1 MADTETTKAVRELTI
16 PVPVTLDEAL
26 APEFLSKALGRAV
39 ASVEVVELLKT
50 VATKVRFAVTF
61 ADGSKD
67 SYCLKGLLDVD
78 EMTKLGGSTCV
89 LEGDYY
95 LKLAPQL
102 NVQVPEAVTVVTD
115 RQTQQSVL
123 IMKDLIVAG
132 GKFCSALDP
141 FTADQAVESLQQIAN
156 LHAGS
161 HLLKGAEWIRPRAAE
176 LARMQYMT
184 AEVLQ
189 NLLDD
194 PRGDN
199 LSPAVRSGARLIEG
213 MKALADVSEGRPQ
226 FLVHGDAHAGNIFRT
241 GSGAGLIDW
250 QVLQRGTWAI
260 DVAYHLCA
268 VLPVALAELEE
279 RRLLGLY
286 LDMARGLGLTLPDE
300 EQAWRQYREAVV
312 YGYYMWGIT
321 RRVDPPIRIQ
331 FTDRLGRAVMRHGS
345 FGLLGV
351 G

>member
-1 MADTETTKAVRELTI
+1 MADTEATKAVRELTI

-345 FGLLGV
+345 FGLLAV
-351 G
+351 S